1 MRGPRSVGEAR
12 RAILLG
18 LAVALLVLAG
28 IVGGD
33 LVSEVRQADRWSG
46 AVELPRGVE
55 ELPASDD
62 DASSSSTPVPG
73 RDVVRRRDP
82 ARGVPVRLVAETI
95 GIDAAVDPVMV
106 HEDAV
111 LLPPGDVSRVGWWQ
125 DGATPG
131 SRRGTVLL
139 TGHTYSRGDGV
150 FDDLGHLAT
159 GDEVL
164 VRTATGVV
172 TYRVDAVED
181 YSKPQLAAI
190 APRLFSDSV
199 RSQLVLVTCTDL
211 ARGEYHG
218 NVVVVAHPCGTS
230 RRYID

>member
-1 MRGPRSVGEAR
+1 V
-12 RAILLG
+12 G
-18 LAVALLVLAG
+18 LAAALLVLAG

-33 LVSEVRQADRWSG
+33 LVSEVRQADRWS
-46 AVELPRGVE
+46 APAELPPGVE
-55 ELPASDD
+55 ELPASDTGA
-62 DASSSSTPVPG
+62 ASSQTPVPG
-73 RDVVRRRDP
+73 RHIVRLRDP
-82 ARGVPVRLVAETI
+82 ARGLPVRVVAETV
-95 GIDAAVDPVMV
+95 GIDAAVDPVV
-106 HEDAV
+106 VDEDAV

-125 DGATPG
+125 DGAKPG

-150 FDDLGHLAT
+150 FDDLSRLAT
-159 GDEVL
+159 GDEVR

-181 YSKPQLAAI
+181 YSKAQLATI

-211 ARGEYHG
+211 DRGEYQG
-218 NVVVVAHPCGTS
+218 NAVVVAHPSGES

>member
-1 MRGPRSVGEAR
+1 MMVPRSVGEAR

-18 LAVALLVLAG
+18 LAGALLVLAG

-33 LVSEVRQADRWSG
+33 LVSEVQQAARWS
-46 AVELPRGVE
+46 APVELPRGVE
-55 ELPASDD
+55 ELPASDAG
-62 DASSSSTPVPG
+62 ASTSSAPVPG

-82 ARGVPVRLVAETI
+82 ARGAPIRLVAETV
-95 GIDAAVDPVMV
+95 GIDAAVDPVV
-106 HEDAV
+106 VDEDAV
-111 LLPPGDVSRVGWWQ
+111 LRPPSDVSRVGWWQ
-125 DGATPG
+125 DGAKPG
-131 SRRGTVLL
+131 SRLGTVLL
-139 TGHTYSRGDGV
+139 TGHTYSGGDGV
-150 FDDLGHLAT
+150 FDELGRLAT
-159 GDEVL
+159 GDEVR

-181 YSKPQLAAI
+181 YSKAQLADI

-211 ARGEYHG
+211 DRGEYHG
-218 NVVVVAHPCGTS
+218 NAVVVAHPCGTS